1 MALIFDNTISRQLEV
16 DDFYNELS
24 VKKLKESAPKIKI
37 TVTIMQSKA
46 ENLMSDELVTVSNW
60 LVLLETPYQ
69 AQIQYEYFLSSGEEE
84 NYKKRVSGKESA
96 KEIWKII
103 KSECIRLNT
112 YKIWVGNPDNRVVVD
127 GDSMR
132 KFDYQFLNAIRD
144 VERDMFSGRN
154 SLLKRVI
161 DFFMDYEIK
170 SDKNLDEIQKS
181 EKIKERKEEFA
192 ENADEIIK
200 KLHMRLEAGNQ
211 EILSYAKDIGASFD
225 KSEPGF
231 EGELT
236 ESELYSVLKLIIK
249 HGIGCWNA
257 GMHFC
262 RSGRKRRR
270 ESENSYPIIFMPDK
284 IDYVVYVPDFNM
296 NTYEYRGRNI
306 DRSY

>member
-1 MALIFDNTISRQLEV
+1 MFISKIHIENFRSFENIEVELHEGINVITGHNNCGKSNLLIAMALIFDNTISRQLEV
-16 DDFYNELS
+16 DDFYNGLS
-24 VKKLKESAPKIKI
+24 VEKLKESAPKIKI
-37 TVTIMQSKA
+37 TVTITQSKD

-103 KSECIRLNT
+103 KSEYIRLYT
-112 YKIWVGNPDNRVVVD
+112 YKIWAGNPDNRVVAD
-127 GDSMR
+127 GDSLR

-181 EKIKERKEEFA
+181 EKIKERKE
-192 ENADEIIK
+192 
-200 KLHMRLEAGNQ
+200 
-211 EILSYAKDIGASFD
+211 
-225 KSEPGF
+225 PP
-231 EGELT
+231 
-236 ESELYSVLKLIIK
+236 V
-249 HGIGCWNA
+249 
-257 GMHFC
+257 
-262 RSGRKRRR
+262 
-270 ESENSYPIIFMPDK
+270 
-284 IDYVVYVPDFNM
+284 
-296 NTYEYRGRNI
+296 
-306 DRSY
+306 